1 MVGTSSYF
9 HVVYSQ
15 SRSQCPCNFSP
26 DGGELDQA
34 SAENVEEA
42 CGINFKTL
50 ETEEYEDSTK
60 KSVDV
65 NVREFSK
72 KCSTTVDRIA
82 SRFVF

>member
-1 MVGTSSYF
+1 MVGISIYF
-9 HVVYSQ
+9 QVVYSQ

-42 CGINFKTL
+42 CGINLK
-50 ETEEYEDSTK
+50 TEEYQDSSK

-72 KCSTTVDRIA
+72 KCSTTADRIA